1 VPWRRWDNGPPG
13 GLLKTPGGAPVFATA
28 GGHGDGDEVA
38 RAAEI
43 ERVSK
48 ALEACAPL
56 LGPKNEAV
64 LGLQKQLEELNAA
77 KPKAMP
83 MHVEVGKFQKKLKQ
97 VEQKLV
103 RLSQKLADAA
113 LAILDKQNEII
124 ETDDEIKKT
133 KKEFAELHAKLA
145 SIGRRSS
152 PETAVPTIDDL
163 GMQDAAP
170 ELKRRAALLLRR
182 LCTIVAEA
190 EADEH
195 PVEEEEPAPPAPPA
209 PAKETVNHEPETKVE
224 QTGEA
229 LAEKVGKA
237 IQAANQVLMDRTE
250 GYVPRVV
257 LPPGTG
263 TECQPTQL
271 VGDSQA
277 STIPAGQPTPGTPV
291 VTPHPHAPG
300 GKGKGASGFDCSA
313 ASSPMEDEL
322 DGEALDDIELF
333 EEDLEAELLAEE
345 YKEAPNRKRRATAA
359 ARMAAEAGK
368 AGSAAAAALSMSE
381 AIVQAAI
388 ANGRAGLSRG

>member
-1 VPWRRWDNGPPG
+1 
-13 GLLKTPGGAPVFATA
+13 
-28 GGHGDGDEVA
+28 
-38 RAAEI
+38 
-43 ERVSK
+43 
-48 ALEACAPL
+48 L

-83 MHVEVGKFQKKLKQ
+83 IHVEVGKFQKKLKQ

-133 KKEFAELHAKLA
+133 KKEFAELHTKLA

-152 PETAVPTIDDL
+152 PETVVPTIDDL

-190 EADEH
+190 DAEEH
-195 PVEEEEPAPPAPPA
+195 PVDEEEPAPPAP
-209 PAKETVNHEPETKVE
+209 AKEPVHTHEPEAKVE
-224 QTGEA
+224 QPGEA
-229 LAEKVGKA
+229 IAEKVGKA
-237 IQAANQVLMDRTE
+237 IQAANLVLMDRPE

-263 TECQPTQL
+263 AAECKPTQL

-291 VTPHPHAPG
+291 VTPHALALG
-300 GKGKGASGFDCSA
+300 GKGASGFDCSL
-313 ASSPMEDEL
+313 ASSPMEDEI

-359 ARMAAEAGK
+359 ARYLAAAAGN
-368 AGSAAAAALSMSE
+368 AESAAGAALSMSE